1 MSIDTSNSITKSFKS
16 FFLGTFFSRISG
28 LLRDVL
34 TAFFFG
40 TSPHIAAF
48 MVAYRFA
55 NLFRRL
61 IGEASFQAGFVPHYE
76 NLRLE
81 DSKKAS
87 FFYRDLFFSVAVF
100 LAILITISQ
109 IALFSFAYTFSN
121 FNSNKEIISLIQI
134 MLFGLI
140 FICLY
145 ALNSSFLQ
153 CHRNYF
159 LPAIAPM
166 AFNLIWIFS
175 CITFRNFLDEKFV
188 YVLAIAIV
196 FAFFF
201 QYFTTAFSSF
211 KIISKDLK
219 ISEILK
225 PKLFT
230 KDIKKLIKPIS
241 LSILGI
247 GAVQINSALD
257 AGFAIFAEKS
267 GPAYLWYAIRVYQ
280 LPLALFGIAISSA
293 ILPPLA
299 RAYKL
304 DDFQN
309 FKNFLNLAFLKSF
322 SLMLISSFAL
332 ILIGPSLINLLF
344 ARGAFKL
351 DAIVNASYSLFG
363 YSIGLLFATFV
374 MIISQAFYA
383 KKEYFIPTIASIS
396 SVLLNI
402 LLNSIFIF
410 VFHMKSASVAI
421 ATSISAILNF
431 LILNYFLKKK
441 FVKLGTS
448 KNLIKIYEKDIFKK
462 FFKIFI
468 SLISAS
474 AFTILIGYFMKN
486 QSINFL
492 LNKDFVFPTNFLD
505 KLYSF
510 FVISTIYLTSTFF
523 FAYIFKAEEISDL
536 NFLKNIRV
544 KSIT

>member
-28 LLRDVL
+28 LIRDVL
-34 TAFFFG
+34 TALFFG

-61 IGEASFQAGFVPHYE
+61 IGEASFQAGFVPFYE

-87 FFYRDLFFSVAVF
+87 FFYRDLFFSITIF
-100 LAILITISQ
+100 LAILIAISQ
-109 IALFSFAYTFSN
+109 ITLFSFAKVNT
-121 FNSNKEIISLIQI
+121 NKEIISLTQI

-145 ALNSSFLQ
+145 ALNSSFLN
-153 CHRNYF
+153 CHRSYF
-159 LPAIAPM
+159 LPSIAPM
-166 AFNLIWIFS
+166 AFNLVWILS
-175 CITFRNFLDEKFV
+175 CFLFRNFLDEKFV
-188 YVLAIAIV
+188 YVLAISIV
-196 FAFFF
+196 FAFFL
-201 QYFTTAFSSF
+201 QYFTTAISSF

-219 ISEILK
+219 ISEILR

-230 KDIKKLIKPIS
+230 KDIKKLIKPIT

-257 AGFAIFAEKS
+257 ASFAIFSEKS

-280 LPLALFGIAISSA
+280 LPFALFGIAISSA
-293 ILPPLA
+293 ILPPLS

-304 DDFQN
+304 DDFTN
-309 FKNFLNLAFLKSF
+309 FRKFLNLAFLKSF
-322 SLMLISSFAL
+322 SLMLFSAFAL
-332 ILIGPSLINLLF
+332 IIIGPSLINLLF

-351 DAIVNASYSLFG
+351 DAIVNTSYSLFG
-363 YSIGLLFATFV
+363 YAPGLLFATFV
-374 MIISQAFYA
+374 MIISGAFYA
-383 KKEYFIPTIASIS
+383 KKEYLIPTIASIS

-410 VFHMKSASVAI
+410 GFQMKSTSVAI
-421 ATSISAILNF
+421 ATSISAIFNF

-441 FVKLGTS
+441 FGNLHVK
-448 KNLIKIYEKDIFKK
+448 IEKIENFYEKDIFKK

-468 SLISAS
+468 SLISATI
-474 AFTILIGYFMKN
+474 FTILIGYLLKDP
-486 QSINFL
+486 SIYFL
-492 LNKDFVFPTNFLD
+492 LNQTFVFPNSFLD
-505 KLYSF
+505 KFYSF
-510 FVISTIYLTSTFF
+510 FILSTIYLVSSFF
-523 FAYIFKAEEISDL
+523 FAYLFKANEILD
-536 NFLKNIRV
+536 FIQIKNIRK
-544 KSIT
+544 KSIS

>member
-40 TSPHIAAF
+40 VSPHIAAF

-61 IGEASFQAGFVPHYE
+61 IGEASFQAGFVPYYE

-81 DSKKAS
+81 GSKKGA
-87 FFYRDLFFSVAVF
+87 FFYRDLFFSVVVF
-100 LAILITISQ
+100 LAVLITISQ
-109 IALFSFAYTFSN
+109 IALFSFAK
-121 FNSNKEIISLIQI
+121 FNSNKEIISLTQI

-153 CHRNYF
+153 CHRSYF
-159 LPAIAPM
+159 LPSIAPM

-175 CITFRNFLDEKFV
+175 CIIFRNLIDEKFV
-188 YVLAIAIV
+188 YVLATSIV

-230 KDIKKLIKPIS
+230 SDIKKLIKPIF

-257 AGFAIFAEKS
+257 AAFAIFAEKS

-309 FKNFLNLAFLKSF
+309 FKRFLNLAFLKSF

-351 DAIVNASYSLFG
+351 DAIINTSYSLFG

-396 SVLLNI
+396 SVFFNI

-421 ATSISAILNF
+421 ATSLSAILNF

-441 FVKLGTS
+441 FTKFGTS
-448 KNLIKIYEKDIFKK
+448 ENLTNFEKIYEKDIFKK

-468 SLISAS
+468 SLICAS
-474 AFTILIGYFMKN
+474 GFTILIGYFIKN
-486 QSINFL
+486 PSIYFL
-492 LNKDFVFPTNFLD
+492 LNKDFVFPTSFLD

-510 FVISTIYLTSTFF
+510 FIISTIYLTSTFF
-523 FAYIFKAEEISDL
+523 FAYIFKAKEILDL
-536 NFLKNIRV
+536 NFLKNISK
-544 KSIT
+544 KSLT

>member
-40 TSPHIAAF
+40 ASPHIAAF
-48 MVAYRFA
+48 MVSYRFA

-81 DSKKAS
+81 GSKKAS

-100 LAILITISQ
+100 LAVLITISQ
-109 IALFSFAYTFSN
+109 VALFTFAKFT
-121 FNSNKEIISLIQI
+121 SNKEIISLTQI

-153 CHRNYF
+153 CHRSYF
-159 LPAIAPM
+159 LPSIAPM
-166 AFNLIWIFS
+166 AFNLTWIFS
-175 CITFRNFLDEKFV
+175 CIAFRNLIDEKFV

-201 QYFTTAFSSF
+201 QYFATAFSSF

-230 KDIKKLIKPIS
+230 PDIKKLVKPIM

-257 AGFAIFAEKS
+257 AAFAIFAEKS
-267 GPAYLWYAIRVYQ
+267 GPAYLWYAIRIYQ

-309 FKNFLNLAFLKSF
+309 FKKFLNLAFLKSF

-332 ILIGPSLINLLF
+332 ILIGPTLINLLF

-351 DAIVNASYSLFG
+351 DAIINTSYSLFG

-383 KKEYFIPTIASIS
+383 KKEYLIPTIASIS

-402 LLNSIFIF
+402 LLNSVFIF

-421 ATSISAILNF
+421 ATSLSAILNF
-431 LILNYFLKKK
+431 LILNYYLKKK
-441 FVKLGTS
+441 FTKFGTS
-448 KNLIKIYEKDIFKK
+448 ENLIKIYEKDIYKR
-462 FFKIFI
+462 FFKISI

-474 AFTILIGYFMKN
+474 ILTILVGYFMKN
-486 QSINFL
+486 PSIYFL
-492 LNKDFVFPTNFLD
+492 LNKDFVFPTSFLD
-505 KLYSF
+505 KFYSF
-510 FVISTIYLTSTFF
+510 FIISTIYLTSTFF
-523 FAYIFKAEEISDL
+523 FAYIFKVKEISDL
-536 NFLKNIRV
+536 NFFKNIRD
-544 KSIT
+544 KSLT

>member
-28 LLRDVL
+28 LIRDVL

-40 TSPHIAAF
+40 ASPHIAAF
-48 MVAYRFA
+48 MVSYRFA

-81 DSKKAS
+81 GSKKAS

-100 LAILITISQ
+100 LAVLITISQ
-109 IALFSFAYTFSN
+109 VALFTFAK
-121 FNSNKEIISLIQI
+121 FNSNKEIISLTQI

-153 CHRNYF
+153 CHRSYF
-159 LPAIAPM
+159 LPSIAPM
-166 AFNLIWIFS
+166 AFNLTWIFS
-175 CITFRNFLDEKFV
+175 CIAFRNLIDEKFV

-219 ISEILK
+219 ITEILK

-230 KDIKKLIKPIS
+230 KDIKKLIKPIF

-257 AGFAIFAEKS
+257 AAFAIFAEKS
-267 GPAYLWYAIRVYQ
+267 GPAYLWYAIRIYQ

-309 FKNFLNLAFLKSF
+309 FKKFLNLAFLKSF

-332 ILIGPSLINLLF
+332 ILIGPTLINLLF

-351 DAIVNASYSLFG
+351 DAIINTSYSLFG

-383 KKEYFIPTIASIS
+383 KKEYLIPTIASIS

-421 ATSISAILNF
+421 ATSLSAILNF
-431 LILNYFLKKK
+431 LILNYYLKKK
-441 FVKLGTS
+441 FTKLGTS
-448 KNLIKIYEKDIFKK
+448 ESLIKIYEKNIFKK

-474 AFTILIGYFMKN
+474 ILTILVGYFMKN
-486 QSINFL
+486 PSIYFL
-492 LNKDFVFPTNFLD
+492 LKKDFVFPTSFLD

-523 FAYIFKAEEISDL
+523 FAYIFKAKEISDL
-536 NFLKNIRV
+536 NFLKNIRD
-544 KSIT
+544 KSLT

>member
-1 MSIDTSNSITKSFKS
+1 
-16 FFLGTFFSRISG
+16 
-28 LLRDVL
+28 
-34 TAFFFG
+34 
-40 TSPHIAAF
+40 
-48 MVAYRFA
+48 
-55 NLFRRL
+55 
-61 IGEASFQAGFVPHYE
+61 
-76 NLRLE
+76 
-81 DSKKAS
+81 
-87 FFYRDLFFSVAVF
+87 
-100 LAILITISQ
+100 
-109 IALFSFAYTFSN
+109 
-121 FNSNKEIISLIQI
+121 
-134 MLFGLI
+134 
-140 FICLY
+140 
-145 ALNSSFLQ
+145 
-153 CHRNYF
+153 
-159 LPAIAPM
+159 M

-175 CITFRNFLDEKFV
+175 CIIFRNLIDEKFV
-188 YVLAIAIV
+188 YVLATSIV

-211 KIISKDLK
+211 KIISKELK

-230 KDIKKLIKPIS
+230 SDIKKLIKPIF

-257 AGFAIFAEKS
+257 AAFAIFAEKS

-309 FKNFLNLAFLKSF
+309 FKRFLNLAFLKSF

-351 DAIVNASYSLFG
+351 DAIINTSYSLFG

-396 SVLLNI
+396 SVFFNI

-441 FVKLGTS
+441 FTKFGTS
-448 KNLIKIYEKDIFKK
+448 ENLTNFEKIYEKDIFKK

-468 SLISAS
+468 SLICAS
-474 AFTILIGYFMKN
+474 GFTILIGYFIKN
-486 QSINFL
+486 PSIYFL
-492 LNKDFVFPTNFLD
+492 LNKDFVFPTSFLD

-510 FVISTIYLTSTFF
+510 FIISTIYLTSTFF
-523 FAYIFKAEEISDL
+523 FAYIFKAKEILDL
-536 NFLKNIRV
+536 NFLKNISK
-544 KSIT
+544 KSLT